1 MTAAMK
7 SEDIPLLLGRKGM
20 TIRQYIKE
28 QRHHFADKGLYSQGY
43 GLSSNH
49 VQMWELDCKEGWAL
63 KNWGFRNVVLEKTLE
78 SPLDSKEIK
87 PANTKRNP
95 LWIFIGRT
103 DAEAP
108 ILGLLIQKADS
119 LETTNRLAAE
129 RELHLWELHRG
140 RMQPF
145 GPHGWNESRQRAR
158 QDRLQSFG
166 HL

>member
-119 LETTNRLAAE
+119 LENTQMLGEIAGKRK
-129 RELHLWELHRG
+129 RG
-140 RMQPF
+140 C
-145 GPHGWNESRQRAR
+145 QRISWMASLTQWTWTWANSGR
-158 QDRLQSFG
+158 
-166 HL
+166 